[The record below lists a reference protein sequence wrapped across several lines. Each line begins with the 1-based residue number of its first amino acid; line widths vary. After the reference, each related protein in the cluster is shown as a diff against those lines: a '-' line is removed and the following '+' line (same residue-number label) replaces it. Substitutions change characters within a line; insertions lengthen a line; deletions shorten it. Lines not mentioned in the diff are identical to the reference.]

1 MMNARIHKSNDYRH
15 RDSFAIIF
23 GNFDLRKDLFLP
35 HFLVN
40 SDFFLPQKMCKINLS
55 DFLREFKKYVNLIIV
70 LFICGFKLS
79 Q

>member
-1 MMNARIHKSNDYRH
+1 MTIICSEIHLQLYSGILICEKIY
-15 RDSFAIIF
+15 
-23 GNFDLRKDLFLP
+23 FLP

-40 SDFFLPQKMCKINLS
+40 SDFFLPQKICKINLS
-55 DFLREFKKYVNLIIV
+55 DFLREFKKNVNLIIV